1 MLAEAVKLLFL
12 WVYRELATHLINEMS
27 YCIKKRTVCLSF
39 LIISVLYE
47 LLLGMSLLAGKGVT
61 LVKIQLKV

>member
-1 MLAEAVKLLFL
+1 MRCLTVL
-12 WVYRELATHLINEMS
+12 
-27 YCIKKRTVCLSF
+27 KKEQYVCF